1 MKKIRK
7 VATTFILLL
16 SLLMTFSCVAQAKT
30 YTKKIKPYEGAVWT
44 IKYKGLVN
52 KKAKWTVDNSKVATV
67 NKNGKVTIKKAG
79 KATITAKYK
88 KNTYKFV
95 INATKERKINK
106 KAKYKGTEIKILS
119 ISPDSLK
126 IKYKNTNKKTKYFV
140 EAYFIIGKKT
150 YIIEKWNIR
159 SIPAKTSKIFTLKRG
174 KDFSGKLDMNANIK
188 TIDFGYWYLE

>member
-7 VATTFILLL
+7 ATATLFLLL
-16 SLLMTFSCVAQAKT
+16 SLIMAFSCVAQAKT
-30 YTKKIKPYEGAVWT
+30 YTKRIKPYEGAVWT

-95 INATKERKINK
+95 ITATKERKINSK
-106 KAKYKGTEIKILS
+106 IGKVKGVTVSVVSMTKDWI
-119 ISPDSLK
+119 K
-126 IKYKNTNKKTKYFV
+126 IKYTNTTKKPKEIC
-140 EAYFIIGKKT
+140 EAYVKLGKKVYYMNYLAST
-150 YIIEKWNIR
+150 LIASKSSRTITLR
-159 SIPAKTSKIFTLKRG
+159 SGR
-174 KDFSGKLDMNANIK
+174 DFSGKLDVNAERFEIAWW
-188 TIDFGYWYLE
+188 FLS

>member
-16 SLLMTFSCVAQAKT
+16 SLIMAFSCVAQAKT

-67 NKNGKVTIKKAG
+67 NKNGKVTVKQAG

-88 KNTYKFV
+88 KNTYKF
-95 INATKERKINK
+95 IIASTKERKINK
-106 KAKYKGTEIKILS
+106 KIGKSKGVMVS
-119 ISPDSLK
+119 VISMTPNWIK
-126 IKYKNTNKKTKYFV
+126 IKYTNTTKKFKSAC
-140 EAYFIIGKKT
+140 EAYIKLGKKVY
-150 YIIEKWNIR
+150 YIENISETAIASKSSRTITLR
-159 SIPAKTSKIFTLKRG
+159 SGR
-174 KDFSGKLDMNANIK
+174 DFSGKLDVNAERFEIAWW
-188 TIDFGYWYLE
+188 FLE